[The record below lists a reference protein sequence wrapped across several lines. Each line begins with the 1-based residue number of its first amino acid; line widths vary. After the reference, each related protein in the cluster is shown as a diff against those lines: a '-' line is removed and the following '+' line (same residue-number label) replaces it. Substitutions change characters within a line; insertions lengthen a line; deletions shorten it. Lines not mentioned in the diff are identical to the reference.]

1 MKLLPLTVRG
11 ASFRDSAGREAL
23 LRGVNLG
30 GDCKFPYPHGGTN
43 YPSDFSDHRTV
54 SFIGRPFPLED
65 ADEHL
70 GRLRHWGFNV
80 LRLLTTWEAVE
91 HEGPGIYD
99 EAYLDYFTALCRKAG
114 EYGLYVFVDFHEDAW
129 SRMTGGSGAPGW
141 VFEAVGLDF
150 TQFHPAGLSHVM
162 QLKYDYALGGRQD
175 SYPQM
180 TWGSNHRLSPGGI
193 MWTLFFTGRLFTP
206 DFLIGGVNVQDF
218 LQSHYIGAMKAVAAR
233 VADFPNVLGFD
244 TLNEPVPGWIGKQIS
259 YRHLR
264 PTADNP
270 SNPRIGLALS
280 PLDNLL
286 AAQGIPISVPRI
298 LRDPDTG
305 AFSVGDEEII
315 NPDGISIWLPGKACP
330 FEAAGAY
337 TVKDGKVTAIDEDF
351 FCGSKI
357 RPVSAAEEAYAPLFD
372 GVSEAIQ
379 AFNPSWAV
387 FAELEPYSIYV
398 GGPFPKTMP
407 SHSVNASHWYDSS
420 TLYTKSFNAEQ
431 AYDFTTRQILYGRE
445 AIKAS
450 YLKQMQDIA
459 DLSKTLGPDG
469 APTLIGEFGIPFD
482 LDGAAAYQ
490 AWEKGDRSSAP
501 WQQHID
507 ALTLTYEAFD
517 ELKLHGTLWNYTASN
532 RNALEIGDGWNQEDL
547 SIYSVDQR
555 ENPEDP
561 NSGGRAVE
569 GFCRPFVRFAQGNL
583 IGLSFAAD
591 QRVFHAEIEVNG
603 DIEADSEIYLPRLH
617 FGNQP
622 IIETNGPSASVVY
635 DSATQC
641 ALIRAAHG
649 LLQIRVKPET
659 NL

>member
-1 MKLLPLTVRG
+1 MQLQPLTVRG
-11 ASFRDSAGREAL
+11 ASFRDSLGREAL

-30 GDCKFPYPHGGTN
+30 GDCKLPYPYGGTN
-43 YPSDFSDHRTV
+43 FPTDFSDHRTV
-54 SFIGRPFPLED
+54 SFIGRPFPLEE

-70 GRLRHWGFNV
+70 GRLQHWGFNV

-99 EAYLDYFTALCRKAG
+99 EAYLDYYTEVCRKAG
-114 EYGLYVFVDFHEDAW
+114 EYGMYVFVDFHEDAW

-141 VFEAVGLDF
+141 VFEAVGLDL
-150 TQFHPAGLSHVM
+150 TKFHPAGLSHVM
-162 QLKYDYALGGRQD
+162 QLKYDYSKGGRQD

-206 DFLIGGVNVQDF
+206 DFMIDGVNVQDY

-233 VADFPNVLGFD
+233 VADLPNVLGFD
-244 TLNEPVPGWIGKQIS
+244 TLNEPVPGWIGKEIS

-264 PTADNP
+264 PTAENP

-286 AAQGIPISVPRI
+286 AAQGIPVSVPRI

-315 NPDGISIWLPGKACP
+315 NPDGVSIWLDGKNCP

-337 TVKDGKVTAIDEDF
+337 TVKEGTVVAVAEDF
-351 FCGSKI
+351 FCKRHGL
-357 RPVSAAEEAYAPLFD
+357 PVNAAEDAYAPLFD
-372 GVSEAIQ
+372 GVALAIQ
-379 AFNPSWAV
+379 TYNPSWAV

-398 GGPFPKTMP
+398 GGPFPKKMP
-407 SHSVNASHWYDSS
+407 AHSVNASHWYDSS

-431 AYDFTTRQILYGRE
+431 AYDFTTGQMLYGRE
-445 AIKAS
+445 AIKES
-450 YLKQMQDIA
+450 YVKQMGDIA
-459 DLSKTLGPDG
+459 EISKTFGADG

-490 AWEKGDRSSAP
+490 AWQGGDRTSAP

-517 ELKLHGTLWNYTASN
+517 DLKLHGTLWNYTASN

-555 ENPEDP
+555 ENPVDP

-569 GFCRPFVRFAQGNL
+569 GFCRPFVRFSQGDL
-583 IGLSFAAD
+583 VKLSFAAD
-591 QRVFHAEIEVNG
+591 QRVFEAEIDVDG
-603 DIEADSEIYLPRLH
+603 AIAADSEIYLPRLH
-617 FGNQP
+617 FGAQP
-622 IIETNGPSASVVY
+622 EIETNDPSATVTY
-635 DSATQC
+635 DSADQC
-641 ALIRAAHG
+641 ARIRASTGRLLIRVQA
-649 LLQIRVKPET
+649 ET
-659 NL
+659 TL